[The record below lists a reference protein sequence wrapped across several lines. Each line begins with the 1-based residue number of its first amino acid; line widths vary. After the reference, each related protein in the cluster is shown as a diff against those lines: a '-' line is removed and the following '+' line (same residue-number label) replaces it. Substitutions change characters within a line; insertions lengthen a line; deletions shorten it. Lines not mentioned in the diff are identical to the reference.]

1 MTHPFHLLFGQELD
15 VLDRRSFLDR
25 ECVDLEVEPG
35 RVARLDVAWTS
46 LGPTDPFVARSAGRS
61 LLHVAKLARLC
72 ELVAAMRER
81 VDSDGA

>member
-1 MTHPFHLLFGQELD
+1 MRVSRRTSS
-15 VLDRRSFLDR
+15 VLTGVR
-25 ECVDLEVEPG
+25 EASQAG
-35 RVARLDVAWTS
+35 RLDVAWTS